1 MPEAINYIGMLPQRP
16 DLGTLFARGY
26 AIGQAMKQADTEDQY
41 KKDMFDAY
49 QNPTPDKF
57 VKLQLQYP
65 DKAAG
70 IKGAWDTL
78 DSAQQDAIFR
88 NGMEISNAMRTGNV
102 DVAKQKL
109 QTTIDANKNAGKD
122 TSQYEH
128 ILNTLDSGN
137 TNGAITAADLFL
149 SSVNPKKYEDIY
161 KARQSRAEEE
171 KTGAEAKIKGEEA
184 ARAKE
189 AQQAALDKAAADLG
203 LTKAQT
209 NKAMVETA
217 GLGIDNKKKVLEY
230 DALLAGGGVDPE
242 KKAGLEDSLRKE
254 YVTNTGDYSKVRSS
268 YENILAAKPDAVG
281 DMSLIFGYM
290 KMLDPGSVVREG
302 EYATAANTAGVPDA
316 VRNAYNRLIDKEP
329 LTPALRT
336 SFKEQAKKIY
346 EQSSKQEKRVRAGIE
361 RVADSRKLDKAN
373 IFYEEYG
380 TSTPAPPSASS
391 DRSAPT
397 AQPAAVKPSA
407 VIQAADAILAKGRKQ

>member
-1 MPEAINYIGMLPQRP
+1 MPEPINYMAMVPQP
-16 DLGTLFARGY
+16 NISQDVAGGLALGG
-26 AIGQAMKQADTEDQY
+26 AIGGAIADKRY
-41 KKDMFDAY
+41 KDAMFDAY

-57 VKLQLQYP
+57 IKLQLQYP

-109 QTTIDANKNAGKD
+109 QTTIDANKNAGRD
-122 TSQYEH
+122 ASQYEH

-149 SSVNPKKYEDIY
+149 SSADPKKYEEIH
-161 KARQSRAEEE
+161 KAREAAASEA
-171 KTGAEAKIKGEEA
+171 KTGAEAGIKTEEA

-189 AQQAALDKAAADLG
+189 RQQAELDKLAADLG
-203 LTKAQT
+203 LTKAQKT
-209 NKAMVETA
+209 KTLVETQ
-217 GLGIDNKKKVLEY
+217 GMRTDNQKKVLEY
-230 DALLAGGGVDPE
+230 DALLATGGVDPE

-316 VRNAYNRLIDKEP
+316 VRNAYNRIIDKEP
-329 LTPALRT
+329 LTPALRA

-361 RVADSRKLDKAN
+361 RVAKSRGLNNSN

-380 TSTPAPPSASS
+380 TSTPAPPA
-391 DRSAPT
+391 DAT
-397 AQPAAVKPSA
+397 AKPSPA
-407 VIQAADAILAKGRKQ
+407 DVRAKADAILAGKKR